1 MKKFLPF
8 VFVLFVFIS
17 GIVAGVMARGSAIH
31 VYQQAQSKVQE
42 YENLLI
48 QAKNQNQEKEDDILY
63 QVTGL
68 DTSRKDRD
76 DDIIEDLL
84 SDVMS
89 WETGEEYQQKRE
101 SLMQDYD
108 LTENSRFLKTFMPE
122 LVVVTDQAGNSYNR
136 IDTYGLHISFVNVD
150 TYLTNVGDDGTYS
163 YMGFVTWRTSD
174 DLGNEIEHTDVVT
187 CDVSENGDVLTL
199 NGYSVS
205 E

>member
-68 DTSRKDRD
+68 ETFRKDRD
-76 DDIIEDLL
+76 SDIIVDLL
-84 SDVMS
+84 SDEIS
-89 WETGEEYQQKRE
+89 WDT
-101 SLMQDYD
+101 
-108 LTENSRFLKTFMPE
+108 
-122 LVVVTDQAGNSYNR
+122 VV
-136 IDTYGLHISFVNVD
+136 
-150 TYLTNVGDDGTYS
+150 
-163 YMGFVTWRTSD
+163 
-174 DLGNEIEHTDVVT
+174 EH
-187 CDVSENGDVLTL
+187 EQ
-199 NGYSVS
+199 
-205 E
+205 